1 MASTASRPLL
11 ELDLLRT
18 LVLGVES
25 GSFAG
30 ASARIGR
37 TQSAVSLQM
46 KKLEESLNVELFEKR
61 GRLLALTPA
70 GERLYDYAQRLL
82 RLQDEAVEAVRS
94 EALSGQVKFG
104 MSVDFENT
112 WLPEMLARF
121 ARSYS
126 GVSIEVVM
134 ERNSTLAAQAR
145 RGGVDIALVFGTAGD
160 ETAQRLARADMIWI
174 GQPGLLRREGEALPL
189 LLLERPCIFRE
200 AALRALDD
208 AGIKWRVAVTSPT
221 QGGLWAAARAGI
233 GVTVRTALS
242 MPPDL
247 SNLGRSLRLP
257 RLPGVE
263 LNLLRSSRRRGA
275 AVERLEQAIAE
286 VMKERLGSS
295 RMSVETR
302 VAASR

>member
-1 MASTASRPLL
+1 MSRPVLD
-11 ELDLLRT
+11 LDLLRT
-18 LVLGVES
+18 LVIGVES

-46 KKLEESLNVELFEKR
+46 KKLEDALGVGLFEKR

-82 RLQDEAVEAVRS
+82 QLQDEAVEAVRG
-94 EALSGQVKFG
+94 EGLSGQVRFG

-121 ARSYS
+121 SRSHP

-134 ERNSTLAAQAR
+134 DRNSALAAQAR
-145 RGGVDIALVFGTAGD
+145 RGAVDIALVFGPPGHENA
-160 ETAQRLARADMIWI
+160 ERLARAGMIWI
-174 GQPGLLRREGEALPL
+174 GRPGFSLREGEPLPL
-189 LLLERPCIFRE
+189 LLLERPCIFHE
-200 AALRALDD
+200 AAVAALDA
-208 AGIKWRVAVTSPT
+208 AGIRWRLAVTSPT

-233 GVTVRTALS
+233 GVTVRTEIS

-247 SNLGRSLRLP
+247 VNLARAQRLP
-257 RLPGVE
+257 RLPGAE
-263 LNLLRSSRRRGA
+263 LSLLRSGKRQGPA
-275 AVERLEQAIAE
+275 LQRLEQTVIE

-295 RMSVETR
+295 RMSVDTTPG
-302 VAASR
+302 VAA